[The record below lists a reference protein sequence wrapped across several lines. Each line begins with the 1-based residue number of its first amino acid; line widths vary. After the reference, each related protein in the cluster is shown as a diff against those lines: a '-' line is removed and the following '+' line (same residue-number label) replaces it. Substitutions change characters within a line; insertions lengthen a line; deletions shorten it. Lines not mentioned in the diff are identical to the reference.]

1 MLQNKK
7 HADTRLPMVRL
18 RLSKLLRLPQT
29 RELKLK
35 KHLLMVHSQFQLML
49 VLMYSITTQVG
60 LSLQQ
65 TVALILTMPS
75 LWLDGVLIQELE
87 ISTSLKT
94 HGVHLT
100 ERKDTLESR
109 LQVELDS
116 VLLTLNHTIQ
126 LQTE

>member
-18 RLSKLLRLPQT
+18 RLSKLLRLLQT

>member
-49 VLMYSITTQVG
+49 VLMYSITTQVE
-60 LSLQQ
+60 LSLHQ

-116 VLLTLNHTIQ
+116 VPLTLNHTIQ